1 MWISGLCIATVS
13 VSHCVQARRRYKSR
27 HFPRITHTAAIHPP
41 VLLNLSVATPGDSS
55 AEILPMQIPHPSLQ
69 ASVGLGLRRGL
80 MKDLQAARTGD
91 FDFLEVAPENWIGV
105 GGAHGAALREL
116 AERYPL
122 SCHGLSLSLGGS
134 TPLDVGFL
142 REVRTFL
149 DQHKVPLY
157 SEHLSYCSDDGHLYD
172 LLPLPFTEEAV
183 HHVAARIRQAQDIL
197 GRRLAVE
204 NVSYYAAPRQDMD
217 EVTFTNAVLRE
228 ADCDLL
234 LDVNNVYVNSINHGF
249 DPQTFLA
256 AIEPGRVVGMHVAGH
271 FDESDTL
278 KIDTHGASVKPVVWS
293 LLADAYARF
302 GAQPTLLERDFN
314 FPAFSELVAELQTI
328 RRLQIEGGPRG

>member
-1 MWISGLCIATVS
+1 MQTPHVS
-13 VSHCVQARRRYKSR
+13 RQ
-27 HFPRITHTAAIHPP
+27 P
-41 VLLNLSVATPGDSS
+41 
-55 AEILPMQIPHPSLQ
+55 
-69 ASVGLGLRRGL
+69 SVGLGLRRGL
-80 MKDLQAARTGD
+80 LKDLQAAPAGD

-122 SCHGLSLSLGGS
+122 SCHGLSLSLGGPA
-134 TPLDVGFL
+134 PLDSGFL
-142 REVRTFL
+142 QEVRGFL
-149 DQHKVPLY
+149 DHHRVEHY

-183 HHVAARIRQAQDIL
+183 HYVAARIRQSQDIL

-234 LDVNNVYVNSINHGF
+234 LDVNNVYVNAINHGF
-249 DPQTFLA
+249 DPRDFLA
-256 AIEPGRVVGMHVAGH
+256 RIEPGRVVGMHVAGH
-271 FDESDTL
+271 FDESDSL
-278 KIDTHGASVKPVVWS
+278 KIDTHGASVKPQVWS
-293 LLADAYARF
+293 LLAEAYARF

-314 FPAFSELVAELQTI
+314 FPAFAELVAELQTI
-328 RRLQIEGGPRG
+328 RRLQGEGVQRG

>member
-1 MWISGLCIATVS
+1 MQTPHVS
-13 VSHCVQARRRYKSR
+13 RQ
-27 HFPRITHTAAIHPP
+27 P
-41 VLLNLSVATPGDSS
+41 
-55 AEILPMQIPHPSLQ
+55 
-69 ASVGLGLRRGL
+69 SVGLGLRRGL
-80 MKDLQAARTGD
+80 LKDLQAAPAGD

-105 GGAHGAALREL
+105 GGAHGAALRDL

-122 SCHGLSLSLGGS
+122 SCHGLSLSLGGPA
-134 TPLDVGFL
+134 PLDSGFL
-142 REVRTFL
+142 QEVRVFL
-149 DQHKVPLY
+149 DHHRVEHY

-183 HHVAARIRQAQDIL
+183 HHVAARIRQSQDIL

-234 LDVNNVYVNSINHGF
+234 LDVNNVYVNAINHGF
-249 DPQTFLA
+249 DPRDFLA
-256 AIEPGRVVGMHVAGH
+256 RIEPGRVVGMHVAGH
-271 FDESDTL
+271 FDESDSL
-278 KIDTHGASVKPVVWS
+278 KIDTHGASVKPQVWS
-293 LLADAYARF
+293 LLAEAYARF

-314 FPAFSELVAELQTI
+314 FPAFAELVAELQTI
-328 RRLQIEGGPRG
+328 RLLQGGGVQRG